1 MFLMRILEDNDFY
14 ILNTRTKIFKYLL
27 AKIYSHNTET
37 SNKSKS
43 LYLKI
48 FLRLMQLEKPL
59 NSIPR

>member
-48 FLRLMQLEKPL
+48 FLRLM
-59 NSIPR
+59 